1 MHIDHPNNQPDPT
14 VQNNKPE
21 PSVKNNVEDLIEKI
35 SKDPYMSSQA
45 LIAAQ
50 TFLLYNALT
59 NISVKMSQVRAELGL
74 AAMQAGFNSA
84 DETATAGLFQLG
96 GGAILAGTGVVQGI
110 AGCKGAAEFA
120 KAAEWR
126 NAKIAEINDAL
137 KDGDLSLESSAL
149 EGPDMTVEV
158 KALDEP
164 VTPGLNKAEEEVFE
178 EEVFYDAEET
188 LSSKTLS
195 CKQTKPEEQVGEIKR
210 EEQAPV
216 QNKMSEEEA
225 KELIK
230 EREREYNV
238 QKDLIESKAG
248 RFEGLGGIGQGM
260 QNASQGLG
268 EVEKAKGQKETI
280 QKEIAQD
287 NQNQIG
293 NTADDL
299 RKKADEIAKFDS
311 FRSNSSSLKG

>member
-1 MHIDHPNNQPDPT
+1 MHIEHPNKYPDPIG
-14 VQNNKPE
+14 QNPKRE
-21 PSVKNNVEDLIEKI
+21 PTEKSSVERLIEKI
-35 SKDPYMSSQA
+35 SRDPYICSQA
-45 LIAAQ
+45 LMAIQ
-50 TFLLYNALT
+50 VFLMSHVLSNLSA
-59 NISVKMSQVRAELGL
+59 KMSQVRGELGL

-96 GGAILAGTGVVQGI
+96 GGAILAGTGVVQGV
-110 AGCKGAAEFA
+110 AGCKGAVDFAE
-120 KAAEWR
+120 AAEWR

-137 KDGDLSLESSAL
+137 EDAPLENSVL
-149 EGPDMTVEV
+149 EGSDMTVEV

-164 VTPGLNKAEEEVFE
+164 VTPGLDKVEEEVFE

-188 LSSKTLS
+188 LS
-195 CKQTKPEEQVGEIKR
+195 CKQTQLGEQVGEIKR

-225 KELIK
+225 KEAIK
-230 EREREYNV
+230 ATEKEYNV
-238 QKDLIESKAG
+238 KKDLIGAKVG
-248 RFEGLGGIGQGM
+248 KFQGLAAPGQGLYYV
-260 QNASQGLG
+260 SQGLG
-268 EVEKAKGQKETI
+268 EVEKAKGKKEDI

>member
-1 MHIDHPNNQPDPT
+1 MFTSFSASSN
-14 VQNNKPE
+14 
-21 PSVKNNVEDLIEKI
+21 I
-35 SKDPYMSSQA
+35 SP
-45 LIAAQ
+45 
-50 TFLLYNALT
+50 YNALT

-96 GGAILAGTGVVQGI
+96 GGAILAGTGVVQGV
-110 AGCKGAAEFA
+110 AECKGAAEFA
-120 KAAEWR
+120 KAAEVR
-126 NAKIAEINDAL
+126 RLDLAEFNDAL
-137 KDGDLSLESSAL
+137 KNGDLPL
-149 EGPDMTVEV
+149 EGSDMTIEV

-164 VTPGLNKAEEEVFE
+164 ATPGFDKVEEEVFE

-188 LSSKTLS
+188 LS
-195 CKQTKPEEQVGEIKR
+195 CKQTQPGEQAEEIKR
-210 EEQAPV
+210 EEQV
-216 QNKMSEEEA
+216 EEQRMPA
-225 KELIK
+225 QDKITKEQADECIEK
-230 EREREYNV
+230 TEREYNV
-238 QKDLIESKAG
+238 RKDLIKSKAG

-268 EVEKAKGQKETI
+268 EVEKAKGKKEDI